1 MKKHAIWPWF
11 VIPTFLAVFL
21 LSFWFIARAQHTPPN
36 SAQFPLDKEAFYQ
49 ASQNLYD
56 SILKAIK
63 ETSKEATCN
72 HVDTTIY
79 DAGVLDDH
87 AKAWIE
93 LATTMVDA
101 LPTIKQIQASLP
113 KVLATRIRSFEILH
127 AFFLVRDKIP
137 GVSCY
142 SDLSPDDIYADGVF
156 NPDPLDKEAL
166 LENFSTSLK
175 LVYALLIQSAQQ
187 GLDVNA
193 YLHFLGQQA
202 SIPEPNLIQGLGSF
216 LKDGNLASANPT
228 IFAQLKTLYSS
239 ARPIPGLS
247 IFSIEL
253 GPYTG
258 EAYYNEMFKPLGLDV
273 EFFQALSQS
282 YVAALYVRAD
292 GLQEMASQTKPLEQT
307 LKSFPHLCFNTALSK
322 QMKATCRDV
331 LARPNAP
338 LQDYLRAFRLIGFDN
353 QPCLYLTPQ
362 NTIQTFRSKN
372 PLCRV
377 LQAHPPQM
385 GAPLPKDLMIT
396 FQNAQDF
403 LKNIWNSPMDQDG
416 YLHPPSN
423 WFLTLQ
429 QHIRAILQATPLASL
444 QGSKWTYLL
453 DYESLHLLAL
463 LQGSIARFDPSNW
476 SIEPLL
482 FLASTPAPLLAQEYA
497 RLLDFIYTPLIQAH
511 QQGLNPNAYLSDLKT
526 HYNFTH
532 VCEAKDACALPS
544 DIPPSPWLEDFKSA
558 QLAWDLIQNKD
569 KFHLP
574 LSSAWAMDWY
584 DAKARWLKNLSAN
597 QQQVLKLWDLHYR
610 ARVEA
615 FFYNKNYYI
624 DTLKHPE
631 YLSAW
636 LLRTNPTPCFHP
648 KYLSPASVQ
657 NCQQILNTQSFSPS
671 AYRAYL
677 TTFRLLSFDNNPCLY
692 LHTKDQ
698 LRGFNSKNPLCK
710 ALQAWALYS
719 PPKEIALAAL
729 FLQRLDTMRTRLENA
744 LQEAHAQ
751 DPTCKQDRAS
761 LLQSVLPELEQ
772 QAQSALESL
781 PLLANFKPNN
791 DKEKALLKRIQ
802 QQAMLFLFALLEGG
816 SKDNCQKNTHTS
828 TKEIAQTFMRALNFI
843 YQPLMRA
850 HAQRLDAVWYVHTLG
865 RIQEFKYG
873 GGCGDLGR
881 RMQDFINSRPEL
893 GNAYD
898 GRIAYTIYQDFDSVS
913 LVYDLIMG
921 NSNPHLGYNLLNAL
935 KIARIHADQ
944 KDSEKQCM
952 CICSCSLDEDTHFWG
967 NYCLPTN
974 QNDNYKA
981 FDPSKE
987 KTATLMDKQQ
997 PLRPVNFFAL
1007 RRVAQFLENQGI
1019 LEIDRNDDLYN
1030 TSILYNASIFFSKYP
1045 GACLRPEYL
1054 RESTQSQC
1062 VQIFESE
1069 RYDVS
1074 ALKAYLQDYIMV
1086 SMQGV
1091 PCLYLDAQKQIKGL
1105 GSASRL
1111 CQSLLKPLSKKG
1123 WFYHDEGH

>member
-1 MKKHAIWPWF
+1 
-11 VIPTFLAVFL
+11 
-21 LSFWFIARAQHTPPN
+21 
-36 SAQFPLDKEAFYQ
+36 
-49 ASQNLYD
+49 
-56 SILKAIK
+56 
-63 ETSKEATCN
+63 
-72 HVDTTIY
+72 
-79 DAGVLDDH
+79 
-87 AKAWIE
+87 
-93 LATTMVDA
+93 MVDA
-101 LPTIKQIQASLP
+101 LPTIKAIQAQLP
-113 KVLATRIRSFEILH
+113 PPLAQEIRSFEILH
-127 AFFLVRDKIP
+127 AIALMRYKIP
-137 GVSCY
+137 GMDCY
-142 SDLSPDDIYADGVF
+142 DDPDFYTMVGDPEIQPLNPEVF
-156 NPDPLDKEAL
+156 
-166 LENFSTSLK
+166 LENFSTSLEV
-175 LVYALLIQSAQQ
+175 VYPLLIQAFKQ
-187 GLDVNA
+187 GLDLKA
-193 YLHFLGQQA
+193 YLRFLGEKSNMPAFLNDLDAYLEKNKVDAPQKGTFIARLQA
-202 SIPEPNLIQGLGSF
+202 LQFSTRAYLFIAENWQRSGLGDYERDSY
-216 LKDGNLASANPT
+216 
-228 IFAQLKTLYSS
+228 YSE
-239 ARPIPGLS
+239 I
-247 IFSIEL
+247 
-253 GPYTG
+253 
-258 EAYYNEMFKPLGLDV
+258 NQPLGLSLSTMRSLSHAYLFAIHARLEGITEVNWEMSPMLEYSLPKMVQD
-273 EFFQALSQS
+273 FF
-282 YVAALYVRAD
+282 
-292 GLQEMASQTKPLEQT
+292 
-307 LKSFPHLCFNTALSK
+307 HN
-322 QMKATCRDV
+322 
-331 LARPNAP
+331 
-338 LQDYLRAFRLIGFDN
+338 FRLLAFK

-377 LQAHPPQM
+377 LQANPPQM
-385 GAPLPKDLMIT
+385 GAPLPKDLMIA

-416 YLHPPSN
+416 YLHPPSH

-444 QGSKWTYLL
+444 QGSKWAYLL

-526 HYNFTH
+526 YYNSTH
-532 VCEAKDACALPS
+532 VCETKDACALPA

-558 QLAWDLIQNKD
+558 QLAWALIWDKD

-574 LSSAWAMDWY
+574 LGSAWAMDWY
-584 DAKARWLKNLSAN
+584 DAKARWLKNLSVN
-597 QQQVLKLWDLHYR
+597 QQQTLKLWNLHYR

-615 FFYNKNYYI
+615 FFYSKNYYI

-636 LLRTNPTPCFHP
+636 LLRTNLTPCFHP

-657 NCQQILNTQSFSPS
+657 NCQQIFNTQSFSPS

-677 TTFRLLSFDNNPCLY
+677 TNFRLLSFDNNPCLY

-719 PPKEIALAAL
+719 PPEEIALAAL
-729 FLQRLDTMRTRLENA
+729 FLQRLDTMHTRLEET
-744 LQEAHAQ
+744 LKKAHQQ
-751 DPTCKQDRAS
+751 DPTCKQDRVS

-850 HAQRLDAVWYVHTLG
+850 HAQGLDAVWYVHTLA

-881 RMQDFINSRPEL
+881 RMQNFINSRPEL

-944 KDSEKQCM
+944 KDSKRQCI

-981 FDPSKE
+981 LDPSKE

-1030 TSILYNASIFFSKYP
+1030 TSTLYSASTFFSKYP

-1054 RESTQSQC
+1054 RANTQAECAQM
-1062 VQIFESE
+1062 FKSE
-1069 RYDVS
+1069 QYDVS

-1086 SMQGV
+1086 SMQGM
-1091 PCLYLDAQKQIKGL
+1091 PCLYLDEKKQVKGL
-1105 GSASRL
+1105 GSTSRL

>member
-1 MKKHAIWPWF
+1 MP
-11 VIPTFLAVFL
+11 PTWINLA
-21 LSFWFIARAQHTPPN
+21 
-36 SAQFPLDKEAFYQ
+36 
-49 ASQNLYD
+49 
-56 SILKAIK
+56 
-63 ETSKEATCN
+63 SK
-72 HVDTTIY
+72 
-79 DAGVLDDH
+79 
-87 AKAWIE
+87 
-93 LATTMVDA
+93 MVDA
-101 LPTIKQIQASLP
+101 LPTIKAIQAQLP
-113 KVLATRIRSFEILH
+113 PPLAQEIRSFEILH
-127 AFFLVRDKIP
+127 AIALMRYKIP
-137 GVSCY
+137 GMDCY
-142 SDLSPDDIYADGVF
+142 DDPDFYTMVGDPEIQPLNPEVF
-156 NPDPLDKEAL
+156 
-166 LENFSTSLK
+166 LENFSTSLEV
-175 LVYALLIQSAQQ
+175 VYPLLIQAFKQ
-187 GLDVNA
+187 GLDLKA
-193 YLHFLGQQA
+193 YLRFLGEKSNMPAFLNDLDAYLEKNKVDAPQKGTFIARLQA
-202 SIPEPNLIQGLGSF
+202 LQFSTRAYLFIAENWQRSGLGDYERDSY
-216 LKDGNLASANPT
+216 
-228 IFAQLKTLYSS
+228 YSE
-239 ARPIPGLS
+239 I
-247 IFSIEL
+247 
-253 GPYTG
+253 
-258 EAYYNEMFKPLGLDV
+258 NQPLGLSLSTMRSLSHAYLFAIHARLEGITEVNWEMSPMLEYSLPKMVQD
-273 EFFQALSQS
+273 FF
-282 YVAALYVRAD
+282 
-292 GLQEMASQTKPLEQT
+292 
-307 LKSFPHLCFNTALSK
+307 HN
-322 QMKATCRDV
+322 
-331 LARPNAP
+331 
-338 LQDYLRAFRLIGFDN
+338 FRLLAFK

-377 LQAHPPQM
+377 LQANPPQM
-385 GAPLPKDLMIT
+385 GAPLPKDLMIA

-416 YLHPPSN
+416 YLHPPSH

-444 QGSKWTYLL
+444 QGSKWAYLL

-526 HYNFTH
+526 YYNSTH
-532 VCEAKDACALPS
+532 VCETKDACALPA

-558 QLAWDLIQNKD
+558 QLAWALIWDKD

-574 LSSAWAMDWY
+574 LGSAWAMDWY
-584 DAKARWLKNLSAN
+584 DAKARWLKNLSVN
-597 QQQVLKLWDLHYR
+597 QQQTLKLWNLHYR

-615 FFYNKNYYI
+615 FFYSKNYYI

-636 LLRTNPTPCFHP
+636 LLRTNLTPCFHP

-657 NCQQILNTQSFSPS
+657 NCQQIFNTQSFSPS

-677 TTFRLLSFDNNPCLY
+677 TNFRLLSFDNNPCLY

-719 PPKEIALAAL
+719 PPEEIALAAL
-729 FLQRLDTMRTRLENA
+729 FLQRLDTMHTRLEET
-744 LQEAHAQ
+744 LKKAHQQ
-751 DPTCKQDRAS
+751 DPTCKQDRVS

-850 HAQRLDAVWYVHTLG
+850 HAQGLDAVWYVHTLA

-881 RMQDFINSRPEL
+881 RMQNFINSRPEL

-944 KDSEKQCM
+944 KDSKRQCI

-981 FDPSKE
+981 LDPSKE

-1030 TSILYNASIFFSKYP
+1030 TSTLYSASTFFSKYP

-1054 RESTQSQC
+1054 RANTQAECAQM
-1062 VQIFESE
+1062 FKSE
-1069 RYDVS
+1069 QYDVS

-1086 SMQGV
+1086 SMQGM
-1091 PCLYLDAQKQIKGL
+1091 PCLYLDEKKQVKGL
-1105 GSASRL
+1105 GSTSRL